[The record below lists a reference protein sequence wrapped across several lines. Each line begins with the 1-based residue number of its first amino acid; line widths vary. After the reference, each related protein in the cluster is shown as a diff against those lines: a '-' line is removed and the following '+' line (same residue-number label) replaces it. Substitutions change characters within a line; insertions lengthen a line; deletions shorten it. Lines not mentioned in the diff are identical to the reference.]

1 MLLLLL
7 VVAPLAAAFTIIIAV
22 VRVSRLVVG
31 AWTSVPVP
39 LASLHELEAL
49 SILHRRSILYHGK
62 TNLKSALNQ
71 VAMLKENLP

>member
-49 SILHRRSILYHGK
+49 SILHRRSILDRLDVLFVVESHVGRV
-62 TNLKSALNQ
+62 KS
-71 VAMLKENLP
+71 